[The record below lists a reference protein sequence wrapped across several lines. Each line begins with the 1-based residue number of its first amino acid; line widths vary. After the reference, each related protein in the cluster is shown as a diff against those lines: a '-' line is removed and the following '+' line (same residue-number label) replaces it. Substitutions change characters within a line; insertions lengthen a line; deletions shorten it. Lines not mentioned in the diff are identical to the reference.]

1 MVTKLAPLFKTLS
14 DANRLKILNFVH
26 KRQLKCTDRDCACMK
41 DISKKLD
48 IGMPTISHH
57 VKGLVQAGLLTVR
70 KQGRWSYLEV
80 EPKQFEKLEKF
91 ITLFT

>member
-26 KRQLKCTDRDCACMK
+26 NRQLKCADADCACMK
-41 DISKKLD
+41 DISKQLD